1 MPLVAVKNRRSLTP
15 STGIPTDPA
24 LHQMR
29 RAGPRREVSERVLM
43 KRKDDMVLEGWAL
56 NISRG
61 GLRAILEASLELG
74 EELEVTVGD
83 ESKSPLSRRGRV
95 VWIQEE
101 ADGIVVG
108 VEFMNAPGSSGTHR
122 SAPPAP
128 PTEPPTELG

>member
-1 MPLVAVKNRRSLTP
+1 MSTQALKNRRSLTP

-24 LHQMR
+24 MHQMR

-43 KRKDDMVLEGWAL
+43 KRKDETVLDGWAL

-61 GLRAILEASLELG
+61 GLRAILEANLDLG
-74 EELEVTVGD
+74 EELDITVGEED
-83 ESKSPLSRRGRV
+83 KSPLTRRGRV

-101 ADGIVVG
+101 SDGIVVG
-108 VEFMNAPGSSGTHR
+108 IEFVSASGTHR

-128 PTEPPTELG
+128 PDAG

>member
-1 MPLVAVKNRRSLTP
+1 MPVVAVKNRRSLTP

-43 KRKDDMVLEGWAL
+43 KRKDDAVLEGWAL

-61 GLRAILEASLELG
+61 GLRAILEATLELG
-74 EELEVTVGD
+74 EELDVTVGDESD

-95 VWIQEE
+95 VGIQEE

-108 VEFMNAPGSSGTHR
+108 VEFVNAPGSGTHR
-122 SAPPAP
+122 SAPPS
-128 PTEPPTELG
+128 GS